1 MKPVVLYDGDCAFC
15 SSAARFA
22 QHRIAKNLNFV
33 AYQLTELAPYGVT
46 AAECAQ
52 ALKFVDQTGKI
63 HSAQNAI
70 AEILISSGKL
80 WFGLGKLLKLPG
92 INFIAALG
100 YNLVAANRHKLPG
113 GTPTCKMKQ
122 N

>member
-22 QHRIAKNLNFV
+22 EQRIAKNLHFA
-33 AYQLTELAPYGVT
+33 AYQLTELVPYGLT

-52 ALKFVDQTGKI
+52 ALKFIDQSGNI

-70 AEILISSGKL
+70 AEILISSGKI
-80 WFGLGKLLKLPG
+80 WYGFGKLLKLPG
-92 INFIAALG
+92 INLIAALG
-100 YNLVAANRHKLPG
+100 YKFVAANRHKLPG
-113 GTPTCKMKQ
+113 GTPTCKM

>member
-1 MKPVVLYDGDCAFC
+1 MAEAIVIYDGDCAFC

-22 QHRIAKNLNFV
+22 QRRIAKELNFA
-33 AYQLTELAPYGVT
+33 AYQLTELAPYGLT

-52 ALKFVDQTGKI
+52 SLKFVDQNGKI

-80 WFGLGKLLKLPG
+80 WYGFGKFLKLPG
-92 INFIAALG
+92 INFLAALG
-100 YNLVAANRHKLPG
+100 YKFVAANRHRLPG
-113 GTPTCKMKQ
+113 GTPTCKM